1 MSFGDGDLG
10 IFSADMGVDVTFAG
24 VTVRGL
30 LDETD
35 LPAVT
40 SDGAVEGIVHGT
52 TLTMSAPDRTLLTG
66 LSIDSILTVDG
77 RSFTVREFLRVDD
90 GKFWHIMLAE
100 VTS

>member
-1 MSFGDGDLG
+1 MSFGDGDLATFAG
-10 IFSADMGVDVTFAG
+10 DMGVDVTFAG

-52 TLTMSAPDRTLLTG
+52 TLALSAPARAALVGLT
-66 LSIDSILTVDG
+66 IDSHLTADG
-77 RSFTVREFLRVDD
+77 RAFVVREFLRVDD
-90 GKFWHIMLAE
+90 GKFWHVMIAE
-100 VTS
+100 VTA